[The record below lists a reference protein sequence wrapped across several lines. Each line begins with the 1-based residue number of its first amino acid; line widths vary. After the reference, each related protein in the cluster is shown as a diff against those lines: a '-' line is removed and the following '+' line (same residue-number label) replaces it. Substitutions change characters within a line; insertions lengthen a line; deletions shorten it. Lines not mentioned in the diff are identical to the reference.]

1 MKKKDIIQTLAES
14 KYEMRTINT
23 NVLIIPRETYQRSLQ
38 SDEVKEII
46 AQFNPYLMN
55 EPKVSFRNGKYYV
68 FDGQHTIVSLLQMND
83 GKHFPILCKVYYG
96 MTEQEEAKLF
106 SMQTGAGRK
115 LTPADRIRAELYAK
129 DIASMKFRDAT
140 LKAGV
145 SFEHSGASNSCCL
158 RCIHTARSEYERV
171 GEKIYT
177 EALDIMVE
185 AWTGYRSAFKAD
197 VLKAVVAFVNEY
209 SGKYNR
215 ERLIARLKAED
226 PETIYRTIRS
236 DFDTP
241 VELRYINPIVKIY
254 NGNSTLNSLGIRK

>member
-1 MKKKDIIQTLAES
+1 MKKNDLIKSLS
-14 KYEMRTINT
+14 NPPYEMRTIDT
-23 NVLIIPRETYQRSLQ
+23 SVLIIPRDTYQRALQ

-46 AQFNPYLMN
+46 AQFKIHLMN

-68 FDGQHTIVSLLQMND
+68 FDGQHTIISLLEMNK
-83 GKHFPILCKVYYG
+83 GKHFPILCKIYYG

-115 LTPADRIRAELYAK
+115 LTSADKIRAELYAR
-129 DIASMKFRDAT
+129 DIATTKFRDAT
-140 LKAGV
+140 LRTGV
-145 SFEHSGASNSCCL
+145 SFEHAGKSKACNL
-158 RCIHTARSEYERV
+158 RCINTARAEYERV

-185 AWTGYRSAFKAD
+185 AWTGRRSAFKAE
-197 VLKAVVAFVNEY
+197 VLKAVVAFVKEF

-215 ERLIARLKAED
+215 ERLIARLKSED
-226 PETIYRTIRS
+226 PETIYRAIRS

-241 VELRYINPIVKIY
+241 VEVRYINPIIKIY
-254 NGNSTLNSLGIRK
+254 NGNSTLNALYNKR